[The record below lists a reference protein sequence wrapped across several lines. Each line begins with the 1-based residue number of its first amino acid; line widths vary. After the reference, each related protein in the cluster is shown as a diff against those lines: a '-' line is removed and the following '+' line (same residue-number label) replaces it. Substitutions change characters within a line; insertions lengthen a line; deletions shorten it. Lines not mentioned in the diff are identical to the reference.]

1 MAGQN
6 VGRACGAGRRLAQP
20 CLVLGIAS
28 LCSVL
33 YTGSR
38 TLTRLGYSLAQFDN
52 PLPVGPYATLAGG
65 FTGIAI
71 GIRSWLFPV
80 TTAGRLQVTFDIHS
94 AYRIIAAAV
103 GKRRS
108 PVFRR
113 PPPFEFRQQKITSFL
128 GGPIRC
134 YWLVIAYDQL
144 HSNCATL
151 MQRFLTPGIRPCR
164 TTLARETS
172 VGRSVTCRNMSATI
186 RDGGGGHGLLRVPH
200 ATRFR
205 CILHRSMREWQKH

>member
-108 PVFRR
+108 PAQSSDDRHHLNSGNKR
-113 PPPFEFRQQKITSFL
+113 LPRSL
-128 GGPIRC
+128 GG
-134 YWLVIAYDQL
+134 
-144 HSNCATL
+144 
-151 MQRFLTPGIRPCR
+151 RFAAI
-164 TTLARETS
+164 
-172 VGRSVTCRNMSATI
+172 
-186 RDGGGGHGLLRVPH
+186 GL
-200 ATRFR
+200 
-205 CILHRSMREWQKH
+205 